1 MKSFV
6 FQIYLL
12 PNDLKTG
19 APAEVQESRSEDEPH
34 LLRHEIIRP
43 VIQELHEVIQPF
55 RRVIQT
61 IQPVIEEIH
70 SVVAK
75 GEPRLNIAPVSAA
88 IPSPVV
94 PSIGGV
100 IGAQRLFRSV
110 TDQKLYGSLSGQKY
124 VVPIGGQKLGGALS
138 GLVFDNGLNGGT
150 NFILMSALPVSLGL
164 SAEKYVGSSAALIS
178 VETKAATAATL
189 GVAPPRL
196 VLGGAQYIITAK
208 NLGSESLLKLLEKSK
223 SKAAA
228 KAA

>member
-1 MKSFV
+1 MGLKSIV

-19 APAEVQESRSEDEPH
+19 APPQVQESRYEDEPH
-34 LLRHEIIRP
+34 LLRHEVIRP

-75 GEPRLNIAPVSAA
+75 GEPRLNVAPVSTVSSA
-88 IPSPVV
+88 IPSPAV

-100 IGAQRLFRSV
+100 IGSQRLVGSL
-110 TDQKLYGSLSGQKY
+110 TDQKLCGSLSGQKY

-138 GLVFDNGLNGGT
+138 GLVLDNGLNGET
-150 NFILMSALPVSLGL
+150 NFILMSALPVSLDL
-164 SAEKYVGSSAALIS
+164 SADKHVGSSAALNS
-178 VETKAATAATL
+178 VETKAATAPTL

-196 VLGGAQYIITAK
+196 VLGGAQ
-208 NLGSESLLKLLEKSK
+208 
-223 SKAAA
+223 
-228 KAA
+228 